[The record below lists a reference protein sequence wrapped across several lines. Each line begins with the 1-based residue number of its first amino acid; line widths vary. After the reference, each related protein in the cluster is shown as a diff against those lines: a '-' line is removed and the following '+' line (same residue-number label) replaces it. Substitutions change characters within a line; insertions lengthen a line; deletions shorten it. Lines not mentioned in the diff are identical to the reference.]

1 MTSGQAHRPPRHCPV
16 CGEALH
22 VTRLGCQSCGTEL
35 SGDFETCEFCAL
47 GGEDRELLKIFLG
60 SRGNM
65 KALERK
71 LGVSY
76 PTARARLDSVLAK
89 LGIDPGGVQTT
100 DGPLELLHALA
111 RGEVSLEDAAD
122 ALKRRP

>member
-1 MTSGQAHRPPRHCPV
+1 MSGTAHRPPRRCPV
-16 CGEALH
+16 CGEQLN
-22 VTRLGCQSCGTEL
+22 VTRLGCHGCGTEL

-47 GGEDRELLKIFLG
+47 GGEDRELLKTFLA

-71 LGVSY
+71 LAVSY

-89 LGIDPGGVQTT
+89 LGIDPGGVPATEA
-100 DGPLELLHALA
+100 PLELLQALA
-111 RGEVSLEDAAD
+111 RGEVSLEEAA
-122 ALKRRP
+122 AAFQARP